1 MPKYDKNG
9 KKPQG
14 KKVVPMSSD
23 DRCNGKCQYNVSEE
37 VVENKKV
44 KEKDV
49 FDKKTVAARQSKT
62 KAPVKKKKGKM

>member
-14 KKVVPMSSD
+14 KKVKPMSSD

-49 FDKKTVAARQSKT
+49 FDKKKNQSK
-62 KAPVKKKKGKM
+62 KYKK